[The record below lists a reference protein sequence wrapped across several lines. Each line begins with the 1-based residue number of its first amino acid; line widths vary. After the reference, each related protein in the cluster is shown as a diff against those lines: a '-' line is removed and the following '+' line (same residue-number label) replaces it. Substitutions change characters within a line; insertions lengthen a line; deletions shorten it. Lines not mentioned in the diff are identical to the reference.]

1 MSLYDFVDTTGSA
14 GSASLPAE
22 AMKWNGVYFENV
34 IPGYRTLYVR
44 GRESIDTEITDV
56 VVGRVSGARYRR
68 KRDSVRVLRVGYQII
83 SASDAAFRNAFNKLN
98 EYLDAEEAEII
109 FADESDK
116 YFIGTKVNSGSPR
129 AGTNAITA
137 EIEIQC
143 SDPYKYSTTETEVTA
158 ANGVASFN
166 YDGTHPAYPVLEI
179 TAASNLGYAGA
190 ADDSGN
196 VIQIGDPLE
205 EGADGTDTFNDDKS
219 VTNATA
225 TPPYT
230 NITGW
235 TLNGL
240 GGLDHTSNAHSQTG
254 SLTTS
259 SIEGATALRAS
270 GYGTN
275 NSKWH
280 GPSICYTLS
289 TASVNVTLS
298 WKQLTYASSNNQLG
312 NFHAELRTAS
322 GGSIASV
329 SFYRNTKGKKTGYY
343 DLYINGTRKK
353 SVSFTMDKTNVYT
366 GTKGGV
372 NSIDKFGDTITF
384 HIGSKVYTLTDAA
397 LAEVAVGR
405 VGFWFGAWA
414 GNTGSSAILAANC
427 VYSATV
433 VSHHVDTYADVPN
446 KFQPGDVIRV
456 DCGSGTVYLNGVP
469 TEGLGA
475 LGNDYE
481 TFALQPGVNNIAF
494 SCSDWAATAP
504 TYKVKYRKA
513 YI

>member
-56 VVGRVSGARYRR
+56 EVGRVSGARYRR

-83 SASDAAFRNAFNKLN
+83 SASDTAFRNAFNLLN
-98 EYLDAEEAEII
+98 QYLDAEEAKII

-116 YFIGTKVNSGSPR
+116 FFTGTKVSCGSPR
-129 AGTNAITA
+129 PGTNAITA

-143 SDPYKYSTTETEVTA
+143 SDPYKYSEAETEVTA
-158 ANGVASFN
+158 TSGVASFN

-179 TAASNLGYAGA
+179 TCASNLGFAGA
-190 ADDSGN
+190 ADDTGN

-205 EGADGTDTFNDDKS
+205 EGADGTDSFDGDKS
-219 VTNATA
+219 VTDVTS
-225 TPPYT
+225 TPPT
-230 NITGW
+230 TSNGW

-240 GGLDHTSNAHSQTG
+240 GAVDHASSNAFNQTG
-254 SLTTS
+254 TVNTGT
-259 SIEGATALRAS
+259 IEGSTAVKTNSWGS
-270 GYGTN
+270 G
-275 NSKWH
+275 SAWH
-280 GPSICYTLS
+280 GPSIVYNIATP
-289 TASVNVTLS
+289 AKNATLS
-298 WKQLTYASSNNQLG
+298 WKQLMYASSTSQLG
-312 NFHAELRTAS
+312 NFHAELETAS
-322 GGSIASV
+322 GQSIASA
-329 SFYRNTKGKKTGYY
+329 SLYRNSKGSKTAKI
-343 DLYINGTRKK
+343 DLYIAGKHKK
-353 SVSFTMDKTNVYT
+353 SVSFTMDKTNTYT
-366 GTKGGV
+366 GTKSGV

-384 HIGSKVYTLTDAA
+384 HLGTKVYTLTDASIED
-397 LAEVAVGR
+397 LTVGR
-405 VGFWFGAWA
+405 AGFWFGRWA
-414 GNTGSSAILAANC
+414 SSTVLAANC

-433 VSHHVDTYADVPN
+433 ISHSGSENIKTYTDVPN
-446 KFQPGDVIRV
+446 KFQPGDVITV
-456 DCGSGTVYLNGVP
+456 DCGEGTVYLNGVP
-469 TEGLGA
+469 KEGIGA

-481 TFALQPGVNNIAF
+481 TFTLKPGVNNIAF
-494 SCSDWAATAP
+494 SCSDWATTAP

>member
-34 IPGYRTLYVR
+34 ISGYRTLYVR

-116 YFIGTKVNSGSPR
+116 YFIGTKVNSGAPR
-129 AGTNAITA
+129 AGTNSITA

-143 SDPYKYSTTETEVTA
+143 SDPYKYSDEETEVTA
-158 ANGVASFN
+158 TNGVVSFN
-166 YDGTHPAYPVLEI
+166 YDGTHPAWPVLEI
-179 TAASNLGYAGA
+179 TCASNLGFAGA
-190 ADDSGN
+190 ADDNGH

-205 EGADGTDTFNDDKS
+205 EGVDGTDSFDEDKS
-219 VTNATA
+219 ITNVTA
-225 TPPYT
+225 TPPSSWSV
-230 NITGW
+230 NA
-235 TLNGL
+235 L
-240 GGLDHTSNAHSQTG
+240 GGLVNSGNAHSQTG
-254 SLTTS
+254 TINTGT
-259 SIEGATALRAS
+259 IEGATAVKANS
-270 GYGTN
+270 WGTN
-275 NSKWH
+275 NNKWH
-280 GPSICYTLS
+280 GPSICYNIT
-289 TASVNVTLS
+289 TPVKNATLS
-298 WKQLTYASSNNQLG
+298 WKCLIYASSNNQLG

-322 GGSIASV
+322 GASIAAV
-329 SFYRNTKGKKTGYY
+329 AFYRNSKGKKTALY
-343 DLYINGTRKK
+343 DLYINGSRKK
-353 SVSFTMDKTNVYT
+353 SVSFTMDKANSIT

-372 NSIDKFGDTITF
+372 CSIDKFGDTVTF
-384 HIGSKVYTLTDAA
+384 NLGNKVYTLTDAA
-397 LAEVAVGR
+397 IADLTVGK
-405 VGFWFGAWA
+405 VGFWFGRWNA
-414 GNTGSSAILAANC
+414 TTVLAANC

-433 VSHHVDTYADVPN
+433 ISHSNNAESYEKVPN
-446 KFQPGDVIRV
+446 KFQTGDVITV
-456 DCGSGTVYLNGVP
+456 DCGEGTVYLNGVP
-469 TEGLGA
+469 KEGIGA

-481 TFALQPGVNNIAF
+481 TFTLQPGVNNIAF
-494 SCSDWAATAP
+494 SCSDWAASAP
-504 TYKVKYRKA
+504 TYKVKFRKA